1 MAGSESEPEPKHG
14 IFFLNTDFWLSTCLM
29 LSLSTHSAVDEGAAA
44 ILGLS
49 EAERVVARV

>member
-1 MAGSESEPEPKHG
+1 MAESESEPEPKHE
-14 IFFLNTDFWLSTCLM
+14 IFFTDFWLSTCLM